1 MQFES
6 QHFQNRLKR
15 GGSYIALASEKLVNR
30 IGTNARLLDEA
41 VGSPSATVNLF
52 LNGLANHGQLLREL
66 VTGSI
71 KYVRISRANNPEP
84 CIVAKHDAMR
94 LVTAGRKRHG
104 VGKADKRI
112 WLVSQAQTQLDS
124 FRVSHA

>member
-1 MQFES
+1 MQLET
-6 QHFQNRLKR
+6 QNFQNRLKR
-15 GGSYIALASEKLVNR
+15 GGGDFTLASEKLIDR
-30 IGTNARLLDEA
+30 IGTNARLFDEA
-41 VGSPSATVNLF
+41 VGRPSSTVNLF

-66 VTGSI
+66 VTGST

-84 CIVAKHDAMR
+84 GVVAKHDAMR
-94 LVTAGRKRHG
+94 LVTAARKRHG
-104 VGKADKRI
+104 VGKANKRI